1 MLNLARRHDELVPAQ
16 IIIILFLKKM
26 LEKNIKNDSRN
37 ARTSDMGKR
46 NKSSKESS
54 G

>member
-16 IIIILFLKKM
+16 IIIIIFLFFNDRK
-26 LEKNIKNDSRN
+26 EYKNDSRK

>member
-1 MLNLARRHDELVPAQ
+1 M
-16 IIIILFLKKM
+16 M
-26 LEKNIKNDSRN
+26 EKNIKNDSRK
-37 ARTSDMGKR
+37 ARTSDMGKP

>member
-1 MLNLARRHDELVPAQ
+1 MLNLTRRHDKLVPVQ
-16 IIIILFLKKM
+16 IILFFFVLNDRK
-26 LEKNIKNDSRN
+26 EYKNDSRK

>member
-1 MLNLARRHDELVPAQ
+1 M
-16 IIIILFLKKM
+16 M
-26 LEKNIKNDSRN
+26 EKNIKNDSRK

-46 NKSSKESS
+46 NKPSKESS

>member
-1 MLNLARRHDELVPAQ
+1 MINLYLFRLFWFFFVLNDRKEY
-16 IIIILFLKKM
+16 
-26 LEKNIKNDSRN
+26 KNDSRK
-37 ARTSDMGKR
+37 ARTFDMGKR

>member
-16 IIIILFLKKM
+16 IMIFFVLFFNDRK
-26 LEKNIKNDSRN
+26 EYKNDSRI
-37 ARTSDMGKR
+37 ARTSDIGKR
-46 NKSSKESS
+46 NKSSKEFS